1 MARYLGDW
9 ECRTKLRDA
18 PLLVCLLLCV
28 FEIYHKKKKKKG
40 FKKNQS
46 VGGKNNKWELCRE
59 KVLCKNTLWVI
70 LTFFVSFGKHLLK
83 FLAVLHSFPFG
94 ECI

>member
-28 FEIYHKKKKKKG
+28 FEIYHKKKKKAL
-40 FKKNQS
+40 KKI
-46 VGGKNNKWELCRE
+46 
-59 KVLCKNTLWVI
+59 KVLE
-70 LTFFVSFGKHLLK
+70 GKTTSGNFAGRK
-83 FLAVLHSFPFG
+83 CYAKIPFG
-94 ECI
+94 SF